1 MKCTEIEY
9 LNVKPNEMY
18 SELAEKVLKKCFE
31 TENLLD
37 KNIYVSIIFT
47 TPVDIQ
53 AYNKEYRNINK
64 ATDVLSFPMF
74 EKEEVKKLKQEK
86 SIVTE
91 VLGDII
97 VNLSQV
103 KMQADEYGHS
113 FERELAYML
122 VHGFYHLMGYDH
134 IQEEDKKEMREKEEN
149 VLSELNINRE

>member
-9 LNVKPNEMY
+9 LNVEPNEMY
-18 SELAEKVLKKCFE
+18 SELTEKVLKKCFE